1 MQPLLSSDTSAGSG
15 SGWSQLAAALRET
28 IPVAEVD
35 RIWAFRV
42 VRRDGQDFGT
52 AILSRVDGVRRRIS
66 TARVILTVKGKKRG
80 QFTWSHEEVGSG
92 PIEALDELLALVP
105 RRSDEEEPPA
115 SVDPSAWFPPESDD
129 APAAG

>member
-1 MQPLLSSDTSAGSG
+1 MPPLLNSDTSAGSG
-15 SGWSQLAAALRET
+15 SGWSQLAAALRQT
-28 IPVAEVD
+28 IPVSEVD

-66 TARVILTVKGKKRG
+66 TARFVLTVKGKKRG
-80 QFTWSHEEVGSG
+80 QFTCSHQEVGSG

-115 SVDPSAWFPPESDD
+115 SVDPAVWFPPESDD
-129 APAAG
+129 PPAAG

>member
-1 MQPLLSSDTSAGSG
+1 MPPLLSSDTSAGSG
-15 SGWSQLAAALRET
+15 SGWSRLATALREA
-28 IPVAEVD
+28 ISVAEVD

-42 VRRDGQDFGT
+42 VRREGQDFGT

-66 TARVILTVKGKKRG
+66 TARFILTVKGKKRG

-115 SVDPSAWFPPESDD
+115 PVDPAEWFPPESDE
-129 APAAG
+129 PSAAG

>member
-1 MQPLLSSDTSAGSG
+1 MPPLLTPDPGVGSG
-15 SGWSQLAAALRET
+15 SGWSQLAAALREA
-28 IPVAEVD
+28 IPAAEVD

-66 TARVILTVKGKKRG
+66 TARFILTVKGKKRG

-115 SVDPSAWFPPESDD
+115 PVNPAAWFPPGID
-129 APAAG
+129 AAPVAG

>member
-1 MQPLLSSDTSAGSG
+1 MPPLLSSDTSASSG

-66 TARVILTVKGKKRG
+66 TARFILTVKGKKRG

>member
-1 MQPLLSSDTSAGSG
+1 MPPVLTPDATAGSG
-15 SGWSQLAAALRET
+15 SGWSQLAAALRGA
-28 IPVAEVD
+28 IAVPEVD

-42 VRRDGQDFGT
+42 VRREGQDFGT

-66 TARVILTVKGKKRG
+66 TARFILTVKGKKRG

-105 RRSDEEEPPA
+105 RRADEEEPPA
-115 SVDPSAWFPPESDD
+115 LVSGVRSGGIDPRRIATR
-129 APAAG
+129 A